1 MDDLQAIRHLRRGD
15 MSGLEVL
22 MHRYQVK
29 AMRAAFLITRDEARA
44 QDVVQETFI
53 RIYQRIHQF
62 DETRPFE
69 PYLMRSIVNASLNA
83 VRGDD
88 RFDSLDTDLDKLENL
103 LDQAA
108 AVESQVEFLQLQ
120 RAVLDAL
127 SRLSP
132 RQRAVIVQRYY
143 LNMSERDMAHAL
155 DAAPGTVK
163 WLLNAARERLR
174 DLLGQKG
181 GPDE

>member
-1 MDDLQAIRHLRRGD
+1 MDDLQAIHRIQRGD

-29 AMRAAFLITRDEARA
+29 AMRAAFLITRDEGQA

-53 RIYQRIHQF
+53 RMYQRIHQF
-62 DETRPFE
+62 DEARPFE
-69 PYLMRSIVNASLNA
+69 PYLMRSVVNASLNA
-83 VRGDD
+83 VRDNSQ
-88 RFDSLDTDLDKLENL
+88 FDSLEADVNKLEDL
-103 LDQAA
+103 LDHAA
-108 AVESQVEFLQLQ
+108 SIESQVEIHQLQ
-120 RAVLDAL
+120 QAILDAL
-127 SRLSP
+127 SRLSA

-143 LNMSERDMAHAL
+143 LNMSERDMADAL

-163 WLLNAARERLR
+163 WLLSAARERLR

-181 GPDE
+181 ESDE